1 MNDPLIKLA
10 RYKNER
16 IKASLKHRKS
26 SEARFRLYGILS
38 IGAALSFLVLL
49 LLSITITGTSAF
61 KTTEVKLTF
70 NLAGDNRERSSRSLI
85 RDTLKSEFPDATSR
99 SDRKALYKLVSTES
113 EYILR
118 DAISELPSDTTTL
131 SLWLPAGDR
140 LNQFYKGKLLFN
152 EVSGFRGQEV
162 AWLEQLQQ
170 TKSVRSSFNWYFFSN
185 GDSRNPEV
193 AGIAGAFMGSA
204 FTLIVALALSFPI
217 GVGAAIYLEEF
228 APKNKLTDIIEINI
242 NNLAAVPSI
251 VFGLLGLAIFLNVLD
266 LPRSTPVVGG
276 LVLTLMTLPTIIIS
290 SRAALKSIPPS
301 IRDGALAMG
310 ASRSQVVFHHVV
322 PFALPGMFTGSIIG
336 MAQAL
341 GETAPLLMIGM
352 VAFIVDIPQGFLD
365 AATALPV
372 QIFLWSEN
380 PERGFSELTSAAILV
395 LLFFLFL
402 MNGLALYLRSKL
414 ERRWQ

>member
-1 MNDPLIKLA
+1 MNDPLLKLSQDKT
-10 RYKNER
+10 RR
-16 IKASLKHRKS
+16 VRHSLKQRRKS
-26 SEARFRLYGILS
+26 EKRFRLYGVIS
-38 IGAALSFLVLL
+38 IFSALSFLIILFIAIFSTGIGALKATEIKMTFQINEEARLDSPRQLL
-49 LLSITITGTSAF
+49 
-61 KTTEVKLTF
+61 
-70 NLAGDNRERSSRSLI
+70 
-85 RDTLKSEFPDATSR
+85 RDALRSEFR
-99 SDRKALYKLVSTES
+99 SAQTRSERRKLYQFLSPES
-113 EYILR
+113 EYLLKE
-118 DAISELPSDTTTL
+118 AIDKAQARTTQLT
-131 SLWLPAGDR
+131 LWLPAGDAV
-140 LNQFYKGKLLFN
+140 NQYTKRKTTMNDSLFSDR
-152 EVSGFRGQEV
+152 EKSWYAQ
-162 AWLEQLQQ
+162 LEAQDRIR
-170 TKSVRSSFNWYFFSN
+170 TSFNWYFFNN

-193 AGIAGAFMGSA
+193 AGIAGAFMGST
-204 FTLIVALALSFPI
+204 FTIITALTLSFPI

-251 VFGLLGLAIFLNVLD
+251 VFGLLGLAIFLNVLG
-266 LPRSTPVVGG
+266 LPRSTPLVGG

-290 SRAALKSIPPS
+290 SRASLKSVPPS

-310 ASRSQVVFHHVV
+310 ASKTQVVFHHVV
-322 PFALPGMFTGSIIG
+322 PLALPGMFTGSIIG

-380 PERGFSELTSAAILV
+380 PERGFAELTSAAIMV

-402 MNGLALYLRSKL
+402 MNGVALYLRKKL
-414 ERRWQ
+414 ERRW

>member
-1 MNDPLIKLA
+1 MNDPLLKLSQDKTT
-10 RYKNER
+10 RVR
-16 IKASLKHRKS
+16 HSLKQRRKS
-26 SEARFRLYGILS
+26 EKRFRLYGVLS
-38 IGAALSFLVLL
+38 IFSAQSFLIILFIAIF
-49 LLSITITGTSAF
+49 STGIGAL
-61 KTTEVKLTF
+61 KTTEIKMTF
-70 NLAGDNRERSSRSLI
+70 KINEEARLDSPRQLL
-85 RDTLKSEFPDATSR
+85 RDVLRSEFR
-99 SDRKALYKLVSTES
+99 SAQTRSERRKLYQFLSSES
-113 EYILR
+113 EYLLKE
-118 DAISELPSDTTTL
+118 AIDKAQAKTTQLT
-131 SLWLPAGDR
+131 LWLPAGDAV
-140 LNQFYKGKLLFN
+140 NQYTKRKATMNDSLFSDR
-152 EVSGFRGQEV
+152 EKSWYAQ
-162 AWLEQLQQ
+162 LEAQDRIR
-170 TKSVRSSFNWYFFSN
+170 TSFNWYFFNN

-193 AGIAGAFMGSA
+193 AGIAGAFMGST
-204 FTLIVALALSFPI
+204 FTIITALTLSFPI

-251 VFGLLGLAIFLNVLD
+251 VFGLLGLAIFLNVLG
-266 LPRSTPVVGG
+266 LPRSTPLVGG

-290 SRAALKSIPPS
+290 SRASLKSVPPS

-310 ASRSQVVFHHVV
+310 ASKTQVVFHHVV
-322 PFALPGMFTGSIIG
+322 PLALPGMFTGSIIG

-380 PERGFSELTSAAILV
+380 PERGFAELTSAAIMV

-402 MNGLALYLRSKL
+402 MNGVAIYLRKKL
-414 ERRWQ
+414 ERRW

>member
-1 MNDPLIKLA
+1 MNDPLLKLSQDKTT
-10 RYKNER
+10 RVR
-16 IKASLKHRKS
+16 HSLKQRRKS
-26 SEARFRLYGILS
+26 EKRFRLYGVLS
-38 IGAALSFLVLL
+38 IFSALSFLIILFIAIF
-49 LLSITITGTSAF
+49 STGIGAL
-61 KTTEVKLTF
+61 KTTEIKMTF
-70 NLAGDNRERSSRSLI
+70 QINEEARLDSPRQLL
-85 RDTLKSEFPDATSR
+85 RDALRSEFR
-99 SDRKALYKLVSTES
+99 SAQTRSERRKLYQFLSPES
-113 EYILR
+113 EYLLKE
-118 DAISELPSDTTTL
+118 AIDKAQARTTQLT
-131 SLWLPAGDR
+131 LWLPAGDAV
-140 LNQFYKGKLLFN
+140 NQYTKRKATMNDSLFSDR
-152 EVSGFRGQEV
+152 EKSWYAQ
-162 AWLEQLQQ
+162 LEAQDRIR
-170 TKSVRSSFNWYFFSN
+170 TSFNWYFFNN

-193 AGIAGAFMGSA
+193 AGIAGAFMGST
-204 FTLIVALALSFPI
+204 FTIITALTLSFPI

-251 VFGLLGLAIFLNVLD
+251 VFGLLGLAIFLNVLG
-266 LPRSTPVVGG
+266 LPRSTPLVGG

-290 SRAALKSIPPS
+290 SRASLKSVPPS

-310 ASRSQVVFHHVV
+310 ASKTQVVFHHVV
-322 PFALPGMFTGSIIG
+322 PLALPGMFTGSIIG

-380 PERGFSELTSAAILV
+380 PERGFAELTSAAIMV

-402 MNGLALYLRSKL
+402 MNGVALYLRKKL
-414 ERRWQ
+414 ERRW

>member
-1 MNDPLIKLA
+1 MNDPLLKLSQDKT
-10 RYKNER
+10 RR
-16 IKASLKHRKS
+16 VRHSLKQRRKS
-26 SEARFRLYGILS
+26 EKRFRLYGVIS
-38 IGAALSFLVLL
+38 IFSALSFLIILFIAIF
-49 LLSITITGTSAF
+49 STGIGAL
-61 KTTEVKLTF
+61 KTTEIKMTF
-70 NLAGDNRERSSRSLI
+70 QINEEARLDSPRQLL
-85 RDTLKSEFPDATSR
+85 RDALRSEFR
-99 SDRKALYKLVSTES
+99 SAQTRSERRKLYQFLSPES
-113 EYILR
+113 EYLLKE
-118 DAISELPSDTTTL
+118 AIDKAQARTTQLT
-131 SLWLPAGDR
+131 LWLPAGDAV
-140 LNQFYKGKLLFN
+140 NQYTKRKTAMNDSLFSDR
-152 EVSGFRGQEV
+152 EKSWYAQ
-162 AWLEQLQQ
+162 LEAQDRIR
-170 TKSVRSSFNWYFFSN
+170 TSFNWYFFNN

-193 AGIAGAFMGSA
+193 AGIAGAFMGST
-204 FTLIVALALSFPI
+204 FTIITALTLSFPI

-251 VFGLLGLAIFLNVLD
+251 VFGLLGLAIFLNVLG
-266 LPRSTPVVGG
+266 LSRSTPLVGG

-290 SRAALKSIPPS
+290 SRASLKSVPPS

-310 ASRSQVVFHHVV
+310 ASKTQVVFHHVV
-322 PFALPGMFTGSIIG
+322 PLALPGMFTGSIIG

-380 PERGFSELTSAAILV
+380 PERGFAELTSAAIMV

-402 MNGLALYLRSKL
+402 MNGVALYLRKKL
-414 ERRWQ
+414 ERRW

>member
-1 MNDPLIKLA
+1 MNDPLLKLSQDKTT
-10 RYKNER
+10 RVR
-16 IKASLKHRKS
+16 HSLKQRRKS
-26 SEARFRLYGILS
+26 EKRFRLYGVLS
-38 IGAALSFLVLL
+38 IFSALSFLIILFIAIF
-49 LLSITITGTSAF
+49 STGIGAL
-61 KTTEVKLTF
+61 KTTEIKMTF
-70 NLAGDNRERSSRSLI
+70 QINEEARLDSPRQLL
-85 RDTLKSEFPDATSR
+85 RDALRSEFR
-99 SDRKALYKLVSTES
+99 SAQTRSERRKLYQFLSPES
-113 EYILR
+113 EYLLKE
-118 DAISELPSDTTTL
+118 AIDKAQARTTQLT
-131 SLWLPAGDR
+131 LWLPAGDAV
-140 LNQFYKGKLLFN
+140 NQYTKRKTTMNDSLFSDR
-152 EVSGFRGQEV
+152 EKSWYAQ
-162 AWLEQLQQ
+162 LEAQDRIR
-170 TKSVRSSFNWYFFSN
+170 TSFNWYFFNN

-193 AGIAGAFMGSA
+193 AGIAGAFMGST
-204 FTLIVALALSFPI
+204 FTIITALTLSFPI

-251 VFGLLGLAIFLNVLD
+251 VFGLLGLAIFLNVLG
-266 LPRSTPVVGG
+266 LPRSTPLVGG

-290 SRAALKSIPPS
+290 SRASLKSVPPS

-310 ASRSQVVFHHVV
+310 ASKTQVVFHHVV
-322 PFALPGMFTGSIIG
+322 PLALPGMFTGSIIG

-380 PERGFSELTSAAILV
+380 PERGFAELTSAAIMV

-402 MNGLALYLRSKL
+402 MNGVALYLRKKL
-414 ERRWQ
+414 ERRW

>member
-1 MNDPLIKLA
+1 MNDPLLKLSQDKTT
-10 RYKNER
+10 RVR
-16 IKASLKHRKS
+16 HSLKQRRKS
-26 SEARFRLYGILS
+26 EKRFRLYGVLS
-38 IGAALSFLVLL
+38 IFSALSFLIILFIAIF
-49 LLSITITGTSAF
+49 STGIGAL
-61 KTTEVKLTF
+61 KTTEIKMTF
-70 NLAGDNRERSSRSLI
+70 KINEEARLDSPRQLL
-85 RDTLKSEFPDATSR
+85 RDALRSEFR
-99 SDRKALYKLVSTES
+99 SAQTRSEWRKLYQFLSPES
-113 EYILR
+113 EYLLKE
-118 DAISELPSDTTTL
+118 AIDKAQAKTTQLT
-131 SLWLPAGDR
+131 LWLPAGDAV
-140 LNQFYKGKLLFN
+140 NQYTKRKATMNDSLFSDR
-152 EVSGFRGQEV
+152 EKSWYAQ
-162 AWLEQLQQ
+162 LEAQDRIR
-170 TKSVRSSFNWYFFSN
+170 TSFNWYFFNN

-193 AGIAGAFMGSA
+193 AGIAGAFMGST
-204 FTLIVALALSFPI
+204 FTIITALTLSFPI

-251 VFGLLGLAIFLNVLD
+251 VFGLLGLAIFLNVLG
-266 LPRSTPVVGG
+266 LPRSTPLVGG

-290 SRAALKSIPPS
+290 SRASLKSVPPS

-310 ASRSQVVFHHVV
+310 ASKTQVVFHHVV
-322 PFALPGMFTGSIIG
+322 PLALPGMFTGSIIG

-380 PERGFSELTSAAILV
+380 PERGFAELTSAAIMV

-402 MNGLALYLRSKL
+402 MNGVALYLRKKL
-414 ERRWQ
+414 ERRW

>member
-1 MNDPLIKLA
+1 MNDPLLKLSQDKT
-10 RYKNER
+10 RR
-16 IKASLKHRKS
+16 VRHSLKQRRKS
-26 SEARFRLYGILS
+26 ERRFRLYGVIS
-38 IGAALSFLVLL
+38 IFSALSFLIILFIAIF
-49 LLSITITGTSAF
+49 STGIGAL
-61 KTTEVKLTF
+61 KTTEIKMTF
-70 NLAGDNRERSSRSLI
+70 QINEEARLDSPRQLL
-85 RDTLKSEFPDATSR
+85 RDALRSEFR
-99 SDRKALYKLVSTES
+99 SAQTRSERRKLYQFLSPES
-113 EYILR
+113 EYLLKE
-118 DAISELPSDTTTL
+118 AINKAQARTTQLT
-131 SLWLPAGDR
+131 LWLPAGDAV
-140 LNQFYKGKLLFN
+140 NQYTKRKTTMNDSLFSDR
-152 EVSGFRGQEV
+152 EKSWYAQ
-162 AWLEQLQQ
+162 LEAQDRIR
-170 TKSVRSSFNWYFFSN
+170 TSFNWYFFNN

-193 AGIAGAFMGSA
+193 AGIAGAFMGST
-204 FTLIVALALSFPI
+204 FTIITALTLSFPI

-251 VFGLLGLAIFLNVLD
+251 VFGLLGLAIFLNVLG
-266 LPRSTPVVGG
+266 LPRSTPLVGG

-290 SRAALKSIPPS
+290 SRASLKSVPPS

-310 ASRSQVVFHHVV
+310 ASKTQVVFHHVV
-322 PFALPGMFTGSIIG
+322 PLALPGMFTGSIIG

-380 PERGFSELTSAAILV
+380 PERGFAELTSAAIIV

-402 MNGLALYLRSKL
+402 MNGVALYLRKKL
-414 ERRWQ
+414 ERRW

>member
-1 MNDPLIKLA
+1 MNDPLLKLSQD
-10 RYKNER
+10 KNTR
-16 IKASLKHRKS
+16 VRHSLKQRRKS
-26 SEARFRLYGILS
+26 EKRFRLYGVLS
-38 IGAALSFLVLL
+38 IFSALSFLIILFIAIF
-49 LLSITITGTSAF
+49 STGIGAL
-61 KTTEVKLTF
+61 KTTEIKMTF
-70 NLAGDNRERSSRSLI
+70 KINGEARLDSPRQLL
-85 RDTLKSEFPDATSR
+85 RDALRSEFR
-99 SDRKALYKLVSTES
+99 SAQTRSERRKLYQFLSPES
-113 EYILR
+113 EYLLKE
-118 DAISELPSDTTTL
+118 AIDKAQARTTQLT
-131 SLWLPAGDR
+131 LWLPAGDAV
-140 LNQFYKGKLLFN
+140 NQYTKRKATMNDSLFSDR
-152 EVSGFRGQEV
+152 EKSWYTQ
-162 AWLEQLQQ
+162 LEAQDRIR
-170 TKSVRSSFNWYFFSN
+170 TSFNWYFFNN

-193 AGIAGAFMGSA
+193 AGIAGAFMGST
-204 FTLIVALALSFPI
+204 FTIITALALSFPI

-251 VFGLLGLAIFLNVLD
+251 VFGLLGLAIFLNVLG
-266 LPRSTPVVGG
+266 LPRSTPLVGG

-290 SRAALKSIPPS
+290 SRASLKSVPPS

-310 ASRSQVVFHHVV
+310 ASKTQVVFHHVV
-322 PFALPGMFTGSIIG
+322 PLALPGMFTGSIIG

-380 PERGFSELTSAAILV
+380 PERGFAELTSAAIMV

-402 MNGLALYLRSKL
+402 MNGVALYLRKKL
-414 ERRWQ
+414 ERRW

>member
-1 MNDPLIKLA
+1 MNDPLLKLSQDKTT
-10 RYKNER
+10 RVR
-16 IKASLKHRKS
+16 HSLKQRRKS
-26 SEARFRLYGILS
+26 EKRFRLYGVLS
-38 IGAALSFLVLL
+38 IFSALSFLIILFIAIF
-49 LLSITITGTSAF
+49 STGIGAL
-61 KTTEVKLTF
+61 KTTEIKMTF
-70 NLAGDNRERSSRSLI
+70 QINEEARLDSPRQLL
-85 RDTLKSEFPDATSR
+85 RDALRSEFR
-99 SDRKALYKLVSTES
+99 SAQTRSERRKLYQFLSPES
-113 EYILR
+113 EYLLKE
-118 DAISELPSDTTTL
+118 AIDKAQARTTQLT
-131 SLWLPAGDR
+131 LWLPAGDAV
-140 LNQFYKGKLLFN
+140 NQYTKRKATMNDSLFSDR
-152 EVSGFRGQEV
+152 EKSWYAQ
-162 AWLEQLQQ
+162 LEAQDRIR
-170 TKSVRSSFNWYFFSN
+170 TSFNWYFFNN

-193 AGIAGAFMGSA
+193 AGIAGAFMGST
-204 FTLIVALALSFPI
+204 FTIITALTLSFPV

-251 VFGLLGLAIFLNVLD
+251 VFGLLGLAIFLNVLG
-266 LPRSTPVVGG
+266 LPRSTPLVGG

-290 SRAALKSIPPS
+290 SRASLKSVPPS

-310 ASRSQVVFHHVV
+310 ASKTQVVFHHVV
-322 PFALPGMFTGSIIG
+322 PLALPGMFTGSIIG

-380 PERGFSELTSAAILV
+380 PERGFAELTSAAIMV

-402 MNGLALYLRSKL
+402 MNGVALYLRKKL
-414 ERRWQ
+414 ERRW

>member
-1 MNDPLIKLA
+1 MNDPLLKLSQDKTT
-10 RYKNER
+10 RVR
-16 IKASLKHRKS
+16 HSLKQRRKS
-26 SEARFRLYGILS
+26 EKRFRLYGVLS
-38 IGAALSFLVLL
+38 IFSVLSFLIILFIAIF
-49 LLSITITGTSAF
+49 STGIGAL
-61 KTTEVKLTF
+61 KTTEIKMTF
-70 NLAGDNRERSSRSLI
+70 QINEEARLDSPRQLL
-85 RDTLKSEFPDATSR
+85 RDALRSEFR
-99 SDRKALYKLVSTES
+99 SAQTRSERRKLYQFLSPES
-113 EYILR
+113 EYLLKE
-118 DAISELPSDTTTL
+118 AIDKAQARTTQLT
-131 SLWLPAGDR
+131 LWLPAGDAV
-140 LNQFYKGKLLFN
+140 NQYTKRKATMNDSLFSDR
-152 EVSGFRGQEV
+152 EKSWYAQ
-162 AWLEQLQQ
+162 LEAQDRIR
-170 TKSVRSSFNWYFFSN
+170 TSFNWYFFNN

-193 AGIAGAFMGSA
+193 AGIAGAFMGST
-204 FTLIVALALSFPI
+204 FTIITALTLSFPI

-251 VFGLLGLAIFLNVLD
+251 VFGLLGLAIFLNVLG
-266 LPRSTPVVGG
+266 LPRSTPLVGG

-290 SRAALKSIPPS
+290 SRASLKSVPPS

-310 ASRSQVVFHHVV
+310 ASKTQVVFHHVV
-322 PFALPGMFTGSIIG
+322 PLALSGMFTGSIIG

-380 PERGFSELTSAAILV
+380 PERGFAELTSAAIMV

-402 MNGLALYLRSKL
+402 MNGVALYLRKKL
-414 ERRWQ
+414 ERRW

>member
-1 MNDPLIKLA
+1 MNDPLLKLSQDKTT
-10 RYKNER
+10 RVR
-16 IKASLKHRKS
+16 HSLKQRRKS
-26 SEARFRLYGILS
+26 EKRFRLYGVLS
-38 IGAALSFLVLL
+38 IFSALSFLIILFIAIF
-49 LLSITITGTSAF
+49 STGIGAL
-61 KTTEVKLTF
+61 KTTEIKMTF
-70 NLAGDNRERSSRSLI
+70 KINEEARLDSPRQLL
-85 RDTLKSEFPDATSR
+85 RDALRSEFR
-99 SDRKALYKLVSTES
+99 SAQTRSERRKLYQFLSPES
-113 EYILR
+113 EYLLKE
-118 DAISELPSDTTTL
+118 AIDKAQAKTTQLT
-131 SLWLPAGDR
+131 LWLPAGDAV
-140 LNQFYKGKLLFN
+140 NQYTKRKATMNDSLFSDR
-152 EVSGFRGQEV
+152 EKSWYAQ
-162 AWLEQLQQ
+162 LEAQDRIR
-170 TKSVRSSFNWYFFSN
+170 TSFNWYFFNN

-193 AGIAGAFMGSA
+193 AGIAGAFMGST
-204 FTLIVALALSFPI
+204 FTIITALTLSFPI

-251 VFGLLGLAIFLNVLD
+251 VFGLLGLAIFLNVLG
-266 LPRSTPVVGG
+266 LPRSTPLVGG

-290 SRAALKSIPPS
+290 SRASLKSVPPS

-310 ASRSQVVFHHVV
+310 ASKTQVVFHHVV
-322 PFALPGMFTGSIIG
+322 PLALPGMFTGSIIG

-380 PERGFSELTSAAILV
+380 PERGFAELTSAAIMV

-402 MNGLALYLRSKL
+402 MNGVALYLRKKL
-414 ERRWQ
+414 ERRW

>member
-1 MNDPLIKLA
+1 MNDPLLKLSQDKTT
-10 RYKNER
+10 RVR
-16 IKASLKHRKS
+16 HSLKQRRKS
-26 SEARFRLYGILS
+26 EKRFRLYGVLS
-38 IGAALSFLVLL
+38 IFSALSFLIILFIAIF
-49 LLSITITGTSAF
+49 STGIGAL
-61 KTTEVKLTF
+61 KTTEIKMTF
-70 NLAGDNRERSSRSLI
+70 QINEEARLDSPRQLLRDALRSEFRSSQTRSE
-85 RDTLKSEFPDATSR
+85 R
-99 SDRKALYKLVSTES
+99 RKLYQFLSPES
-113 EYILR
+113 EYLLKE
-118 DAISELPSDTTTL
+118 AIDKAQARTTQLT
-131 SLWLPAGDR
+131 LWLPAGDAV
-140 LNQFYKGKLLFN
+140 NQYTKRKTTMNDSLFSDR
-152 EVSGFRGQEV
+152 EKSWYAQ
-162 AWLEQLQQ
+162 LEAQDRIR
-170 TKSVRSSFNWYFFSN
+170 TSFNWYFFNN

-193 AGIAGAFMGSA
+193 AGIAGAFMGST
-204 FTLIVALALSFPI
+204 FTIITALTLSFPI

-251 VFGLLGLAIFLNVLD
+251 VFGLLGLAIFLNVLG
-266 LPRSTPVVGG
+266 LPRSTPLVGG

-290 SRAALKSIPPS
+290 SRASLKSVPPS

-310 ASRSQVVFHHVV
+310 ASKTQVVFHHVV
-322 PFALPGMFTGSIIG
+322 PLALPGMFTGSIIG

-380 PERGFSELTSAAILV
+380 PERGFAELTSAAIMV

-402 MNGLALYLRSKL
+402 MNGVALYLRKKL
-414 ERRWQ
+414 ERRW

>member
-1 MNDPLIKLA
+1 MNDPLLKLSQD
-10 RYKNER
+10 
-16 IKASLKHRKS
+16 KATRVRHSLKQRRKS
-26 SEARFRLYGILS
+26 EKRFRLYGVLS
-38 IGAALSFLVLL
+38 IFSALSFLIILFIAIF
-49 LLSITITGTSAF
+49 STGIGAL
-61 KTTEVKLTF
+61 KTTEIKMTF
-70 NLAGDNRERSSRSLI
+70 KINEEARLDSPRQLL
-85 RDTLKSEFPDATSR
+85 RDALRSEFR
-99 SDRKALYKLVSTES
+99 SAQTRSERRKLYQFLSPES
-113 EYILR
+113 EYLLKE
-118 DAISELPSDTTTL
+118 AIDKAQAKTTQLT
-131 SLWLPAGDR
+131 LWLPAGDAV
-140 LNQFYKGKLLFN
+140 NQYTKRKATMNDSLFSDR
-152 EVSGFRGQEV
+152 EKSWYAQ
-162 AWLEQLQQ
+162 LEAQDRIR
-170 TKSVRSSFNWYFFSN
+170 TSFNWYFFNN

-193 AGIAGAFMGSA
+193 AGIAGAFMGST
-204 FTLIVALALSFPI
+204 FTIITALTLSFPI

-251 VFGLLGLAIFLNVLD
+251 VFGLLGLAIFLNVLGI
-266 LPRSTPVVGG
+266 PRSTPLVGG

-290 SRAALKSIPPS
+290 SRASLKSVPPS

-310 ASRSQVVFHHVV
+310 ASKTQVVFHHVV
-322 PFALPGMFTGSIIG
+322 PLALPGMFTGSIIG

-380 PERGFSELTSAAILV
+380 PERGFAELTSAAIMV

-402 MNGLALYLRSKL
+402 MNGVALYLRKKL
-414 ERRWQ
+414 ERRW

>member
-1 MNDPLIKLA
+1 MNDPLLKLSQDKT
-10 RYKNER
+10 RR
-16 IKASLKHRKS
+16 VRHSLKQRRKS
-26 SEARFRLYGILS
+26 EKRFRLYGVIS
-38 IGAALSFLVLL
+38 IFSALSFLIILFIAIF
-49 LLSITITGTSAF
+49 STGIGAL
-61 KTTEVKLTF
+61 KTTEIKMTF
-70 NLAGDNRERSSRSLI
+70 QINEEARLDSPRQLL
-85 RDTLKSEFPDATSR
+85 RDALRSEFR
-99 SDRKALYKLVSTES
+99 SAQTRSERRKLYQFLSPES
-113 EYILR
+113 EYLLKE
-118 DAISELPSDTTTL
+118 AIDKAQAKTTQLT
-131 SLWLPAGDR
+131 LWLPAGDAV
-140 LNQFYKGKLLFN
+140 NQYTKRKATMNDSLFSDR
-152 EVSGFRGQEV
+152 EKSWYAQ
-162 AWLEQLQQ
+162 LEAQDRIR
-170 TKSVRSSFNWYFFSN
+170 TSFNWYFFNN

-193 AGIAGAFMGSA
+193 AGIAGAFMGST
-204 FTLIVALALSFPI
+204 FTIITALTLSFPI

-251 VFGLLGLAIFLNVLD
+251 VFGLLGLAIFLNVLG
-266 LPRSTPVVGG
+266 LPRSTPLVGG

-290 SRAALKSIPPS
+290 SRASLKSVPPS

-310 ASRSQVVFHHVV
+310 ASKTQVVFHHVV
-322 PFALPGMFTGSIIG
+322 PLALPGMFTGSIIG

-380 PERGFSELTSAAILV
+380 PERGFAELTSAAIMV

-402 MNGLALYLRSKL
+402 MNGVALYLRKKL
-414 ERRWQ
+414 ERRW

>member
-1 MNDPLIKLA
+1 MNDPLLKLSQD
-10 RYKNER
+10 KNTR
-16 IKASLKHRKS
+16 VRHSLKQRRKS
-26 SEARFRLYGILS
+26 EKRFRLYGVLSILS
-38 IGAALSFLVLL
+38 ALSFLIILFIAIF
-49 LLSITITGTSAF
+49 STGIGAL
-61 KTTEVKLTF
+61 KTTEIKMTF
-70 NLAGDNRERSSRSLI
+70 KINGEARLDSPRQLL
-85 RDTLKSEFPDATSR
+85 RDALRSEFR
-99 SDRKALYKLVSTES
+99 SAQTRSERRKLYQFLSPES
-113 EYILR
+113 EYLLKE
-118 DAISELPSDTTTL
+118 AIDKAQARTTQLT
-131 SLWLPAGDR
+131 LWLPAGDAV
-140 LNQFYKGKLLFN
+140 NQYTKRKATMNDSLFSDR
-152 EVSGFRGQEV
+152 EKSWYTQ
-162 AWLEQLQQ
+162 LEAQDRIR
-170 TKSVRSSFNWYFFSN
+170 TSFNWYFFNN

-193 AGIAGAFMGSA
+193 AGIAGAFMGST
-204 FTLIVALALSFPI
+204 FTIITALTLSFPI

-251 VFGLLGLAIFLNVLD
+251 VFGLLGLAIFLNVLG
-266 LPRSTPVVGG
+266 LPRSTPLVGG

-290 SRAALKSIPPS
+290 SRASLKSVPPS

-310 ASRSQVVFHHVV
+310 ASKTQVVFHHVV
-322 PFALPGMFTGSIIG
+322 PLALPGMFTGSIIG

-380 PERGFSELTSAAILV
+380 PERGFAELTSAAIMV

-402 MNGLALYLRSKL
+402 MNGVALYLRKKL
-414 ERRWQ
+414 ERRW

>member
-1 MNDPLIKLA
+1 MNDPLLKLSQDKTT
-10 RYKNER
+10 RVR
-16 IKASLKHRKS
+16 HSLKQRRKS
-26 SEARFRLYGILS
+26 EKRFRLYGVLS
-38 IGAALSFLVLL
+38 IFSALSFLIILFIAIF
-49 LLSITITGTSAF
+49 STGIGAL
-61 KTTEVKLTF
+61 KTTEIKMTF
-70 NLAGDNRERSSRSLI
+70 KINEEARLDSPRQLL
-85 RDTLKSEFPDATSR
+85 RDALRSEFR
-99 SDRKALYKLVSTES
+99 SAQTRSERRKLYQFLSPES
-113 EYILR
+113 EYLLKE
-118 DAISELPSDTTTL
+118 AIDKAQAKTTQLT
-131 SLWLPAGDR
+131 LWLPAGDAV
-140 LNQFYKGKLLFN
+140 NQYTKRKATMNDSLFSDR
-152 EVSGFRGQEV
+152 EKSWYAQ
-162 AWLEQLQQ
+162 LEAQDRIR
-170 TKSVRSSFNWYFFSN
+170 TSFNWYFFNN

-193 AGIAGAFMGSA
+193 AGIAGAFMGST
-204 FTLIVALALSFPI
+204 FTIITALTLSFPI

-251 VFGLLGLAIFLNVLD
+251 VFGLLGLAIFLNVLG
-266 LPRSTPVVGG
+266 LPRSTPLVGG

-290 SRAALKSIPPS
+290 SRASLKSVPPS

-310 ASRSQVVFHHVV
+310 ASKTQVVFHHVV
-322 PFALPGMFTGSIIG
+322 PLALPGMFTGSIIG

-380 PERGFSELTSAAILV
+380 PERGFAELTSAAIMV

-402 MNGLALYLRSKL
+402 MNGLALYLRKKL
-414 ERRWQ
+414 ERRW

>member
-1 MNDPLIKLA
+1 MNDPLLKLSQDKTT
-10 RYKNER
+10 RVR
-16 IKASLKHRKS
+16 HSLKQRRKS
-26 SEARFRLYGILS
+26 EKRFRLYGVLS
-38 IGAALSFLVLL
+38 IFSALSFLIILFIAIF
-49 LLSITITGTSAF
+49 STGIGAL
-61 KTTEVKLTF
+61 KTTEIKMTF
-70 NLAGDNRERSSRSLI
+70 KINEEARLDSPRQLL
-85 RDTLKSEFPDATSR
+85 RDALRSEFR
-99 SDRKALYKLVSTES
+99 SAQTRSERRKLYQFLSPES
-113 EYILR
+113 EYLLKE
-118 DAISELPSDTTTL
+118 AIDKAQAKTTQLT
-131 SLWLPAGDR
+131 LWLPAGDAV
-140 LNQFYKGKLLFN
+140 NQYTKRKANMNDSLFSDR
-152 EVSGFRGQEV
+152 EKSWYAQ
-162 AWLEQLQQ
+162 LEAQDRIR
-170 TKSVRSSFNWYFFSN
+170 TSFNWYFFNN

-193 AGIAGAFMGSA
+193 AGIAGAFMGST
-204 FTLIVALALSFPI
+204 FTIITALTLSFPI

-251 VFGLLGLAIFLNVLD
+251 VFGLLGLAIFLNVLG
-266 LPRSTPVVGG
+266 LPRSTPLVGG

-290 SRAALKSIPPS
+290 SRASLKSVPPS

-310 ASRSQVVFHHVV
+310 ASKTQVVFHHVV
-322 PFALPGMFTGSIIG
+322 PLALPGMFTGSIIG

-380 PERGFSELTSAAILV
+380 PERGFAELTSAAIMV

-402 MNGLALYLRSKL
+402 MNGVALYLRKKL
-414 ERRWQ
+414 ERRW

>member
-1 MNDPLIKLA
+1 MNDPLLKLSQDKTT
-10 RYKNER
+10 RVR
-16 IKASLKHRKS
+16 HSLKQRRKS
-26 SEARFRLYGILS
+26 EKRFRLYGVLS
-38 IGAALSFLVLL
+38 IFSALSFLIILFIAIF
-49 LLSITITGTSAF
+49 STGIGAL
-61 KTTEVKLTF
+61 KTTEIKMTF
-70 NLAGDNRERSSRSLI
+70 QINEEARLDSPRQLL
-85 RDTLKSEFPDATSR
+85 RDALRSEFR
-99 SDRKALYKLVSTES
+99 SAQTRSERRKLYQFLSPES
-113 EYILR
+113 EYLLKE
-118 DAISELPSDTTTL
+118 AIDKAQAKTTQLT
-131 SLWLPAGDR
+131 LWLPAGDAV
-140 LNQFYKGKLLFN
+140 NQYTKRKANMNDSLFSDR
-152 EVSGFRGQEV
+152 EKSWYAQ
-162 AWLEQLQQ
+162 LEAQDRIR
-170 TKSVRSSFNWYFFSN
+170 TSFNWYFFNN

-193 AGIAGAFMGSA
+193 AGIAGAFMGST
-204 FTLIVALALSFPI
+204 FTIITALTLSFPI

-251 VFGLLGLAIFLNVLD
+251 VFGLLGLAIFLNVLG
-266 LPRSTPVVGG
+266 LPRSTPLVGG

-290 SRAALKSIPPS
+290 SRASLKSVPPS

-310 ASRSQVVFHHVV
+310 ASKTQVVFHHVV
-322 PFALPGMFTGSIIG
+322 PLALPGMFTGSIIG

-380 PERGFSELTSAAILV
+380 PERGFAELTSAAIMV

-402 MNGLALYLRSKL
+402 MNGVALYLRKKL
-414 ERRWQ
+414 ERRW

>member
-1 MNDPLIKLA
+1 MNDPLLKLSQDKTT
-10 RYKNER
+10 RVR
-16 IKASLKHRKS
+16 HSLKQRRKS
-26 SEARFRLYGILS
+26 EKRFRLYGVLS
-38 IGAALSFLVLL
+38 IFSALSFLIILFIAIF
-49 LLSITITGTSAF
+49 STGIGAL
-61 KTTEVKLTF
+61 KTTEIKMTF
-70 NLAGDNRERSSRSLI
+70 KINEEARLDSPRQLL
-85 RDTLKSEFPDATSR
+85 RDALRSEFR
-99 SDRKALYKLVSTES
+99 SAQTRSERRKLYQFLSPES
-113 EYILR
+113 EYLLKE
-118 DAISELPSDTTTL
+118 AIDKAQAKTTQLT
-131 SLWLPAGDR
+131 LWLPAGDAV
-140 LNQFYKGKLLFN
+140 NQYTKRKATMNDSLFSDR
-152 EVSGFRGQEV
+152 EKSWYAQ
-162 AWLEQLQQ
+162 LEAQDRIR
-170 TKSVRSSFNWYFFSN
+170 TSFNWYFFNN

-193 AGIAGAFMGSA
+193 AGIAGAFMGSI
-204 FTLIVALALSFPI
+204 FTIITALTLSFPI

-251 VFGLLGLAIFLNVLD
+251 VFGLLGLAIFLNVLG
-266 LPRSTPVVGG
+266 LPRSTPLVGG

-290 SRAALKSIPPS
+290 SRASLKSVPPS

-310 ASRSQVVFHHVV
+310 ASKTQVVFHHVV
-322 PFALPGMFTGSIIG
+322 PLALPGMFTGSIIG

-380 PERGFSELTSAAILV
+380 PERGFAELTSAAIMV

-402 MNGLALYLRSKL
+402 MNGVALYLRKKL
-414 ERRWQ
+414 ERRW

>member
-1 MNDPLIKLA
+1 MNDPLLKLSQDKT
-10 RYKNER
+10 RR
-16 IKASLKHRKS
+16 VRHSLKQRRKS
-26 SEARFRLYGILS
+26 EKRFRLYGVIS
-38 IGAALSFLVLL
+38 IFSALSFLIILFIAIF
-49 LLSITITGTSAF
+49 STGIGAL
-61 KTTEVKLTF
+61 KTTEIKMTF
-70 NLAGDNRERSSRSLI
+70 QINEEARLDSPRQLL
-85 RDTLKSEFPDATSR
+85 RDALRSEFR
-99 SDRKALYKLVSTES
+99 SAQTRSERRKLYQFLSPES
-113 EYILR
+113 EYLLKE
-118 DAISELPSDTTTL
+118 AIDKAQARTTQLT
-131 SLWLPAGDR
+131 LWLPAGDAV
-140 LNQFYKGKLLFN
+140 NQYTKRKTTMNDSLFSDR
-152 EVSGFRGQEV
+152 EKSWYAQ
-162 AWLEQLQQ
+162 LEAQDRIR
-170 TKSVRSSFNWYFFSN
+170 TSFNWYFFNN

-193 AGIAGAFMGSA
+193 AGIAGAFMGST
-204 FTLIVALALSFPI
+204 FTIITALTLSFPI

-251 VFGLLGLAIFLNVLD
+251 VFGLLGLAIFLNVLG
-266 LPRSTPVVGG
+266 LPRSTPLVGG

-290 SRAALKSIPPS
+290 SRASLKSVPPS

-310 ASRSQVVFHHVV
+310 ASKTQVVFHHVV
-322 PFALPGMFTGSIIG
+322 PLALPGMFTGSIIG

-380 PERGFSELTSAAILV
+380 PERGFAELTSAAIMV

-402 MNGLALYLRSKL
+402 MNGVALYLRKKL
-414 ERRWQ
+414 ERRW

>member
-1 MNDPLIKLA
+1 MNDPLLKLSQDKTT
-10 RYKNER
+10 RVR
-16 IKASLKHRKS
+16 HSLKQRRKS
-26 SEARFRLYGILS
+26 EKRFRLYGVLS
-38 IGAALSFLVLL
+38 IFSAQSFLIILFIAIF
-49 LLSITITGTSAF
+49 STGIGAL
-61 KTTEVKLTF
+61 KTTEIKMTF
-70 NLAGDNRERSSRSLI
+70 KINEEARLDSPRQLL
-85 RDTLKSEFPDATSR
+85 RDALRSEFR
-99 SDRKALYKLVSTES
+99 SAQTRSERRKLYQFLSPES
-113 EYILR
+113 EYLLKE
-118 DAISELPSDTTTL
+118 AIDKAQAKTTQLT
-131 SLWLPAGDR
+131 LWLPAGDAV
-140 LNQFYKGKLLFN
+140 NQYTKRKATMNDSLFSDR
-152 EVSGFRGQEV
+152 EKSWYAQ
-162 AWLEQLQQ
+162 LEAQDRIR
-170 TKSVRSSFNWYFFSN
+170 TSFNWYFFNN

-193 AGIAGAFMGSA
+193 AGIAGAFMGST
-204 FTLIVALALSFPI
+204 FTIITALTLSFPI

-251 VFGLLGLAIFLNVLD
+251 VFGLLGLAIFLNVLG
-266 LPRSTPVVGG
+266 LPRSTPLVGG

-290 SRAALKSIPPS
+290 SRASLKSVPPS

-310 ASRSQVVFHHVV
+310 ASKTQVVFHHVV
-322 PFALPGMFTGSIIG
+322 PLALPGMFTGSIIG

-380 PERGFSELTSAAILV
+380 PERGFAELTSAAIMV

-402 MNGLALYLRSKL
+402 MNGVALYLRKKL
-414 ERRWQ
+414 ERRW

>member
-1 MNDPLIKLA
+1 MNDPLLKLSQDKTT
-10 RYKNER
+10 RVR
-16 IKASLKHRKS
+16 HSLKQRRKS
-26 SEARFRLYGILS
+26 EKRFRLYGVLS
-38 IGAALSFLVLL
+38 IFSALSFLIILFIAIF
-49 LLSITITGTSAF
+49 STGIGAL
-61 KTTEVKLTF
+61 KTTEIKMTF
-70 NLAGDNRERSSRSLI
+70 KINEEARLDSPRQLL
-85 RDTLKSEFPDATSR
+85 RDALRSEFR
-99 SDRKALYKLVSTES
+99 SAQTRSERRKLYQFLSPES
-113 EYILR
+113 EYLLKE
-118 DAISELPSDTTTL
+118 AIDKAQAKTTQLT
-131 SLWLPAGDR
+131 LWLPAGDAV
-140 LNQFYKGKLLFN
+140 NQYIKRKATMNDSLFSDR
-152 EVSGFRGQEV
+152 EKSWYAQ
-162 AWLEQLQQ
+162 LEAQDRIR
-170 TKSVRSSFNWYFFSN
+170 TSFNWYFFNN

-193 AGIAGAFMGSA
+193 AGIAGAFMGST
-204 FTLIVALALSFPI
+204 FTIITALTLSFPI

-251 VFGLLGLAIFLNVLD
+251 VFGLLGLAIFLNVLG
-266 LPRSTPVVGG
+266 LPRSTPLVGG

-290 SRAALKSIPPS
+290 SRASLKSVPPS

-310 ASRSQVVFHHVV
+310 ASKTQVVFHHVV
-322 PFALPGMFTGSIIG
+322 PLALPGMFTGSIIG

-380 PERGFSELTSAAILV
+380 PERGFAELTSAAIMV

-402 MNGLALYLRSKL
+402 MNGVALYLRKKL
-414 ERRWQ
+414 ERRW

>member
-1 MNDPLIKLA
+1 MNDPLLKLSQEKTT
-10 RYKNER
+10 RVR
-16 IKASLKHRKS
+16 HSLKQRQKS
-26 SEARFRLYGILS
+26 ERRFRLYGVLSILS
-38 IGAALSFLVLL
+38 ALLFLIILFIAIF
-49 LLSITITGTSAF
+49 STGISAL
-61 KTTEVKLTF
+61 KTTEIKMTF
-70 NLAGDNRERSSRSLI
+70 QLDEETRLESPRQLI
-85 RDTLKSEFPDATSR
+85 RNALRSEFR
-99 SDRKALYKLVSTES
+99 SVQTRSERRKLYRFLSPES
-113 EYILR
+113 EYLLQE
-118 DAISELPSDTTTL
+118 AIDKTRGRTTQLT
-131 SLWLPAGDR
+131 LWLPAGDAV
-140 LNQFYKGKLLFN
+140 NQYTKHKATMSESLFSDNEKSWYAKLEALD
-152 EVSGFRGQEV
+152 RIR
-162 AWLEQLQQ
+162 
-170 TKSVRSSFNWYFFSN
+170 TSFNWYFFNN

-193 AGIAGAFMGSA
+193 AGIAGAFMGST
-204 FTLIVALALSFPI
+204 FTIITALTLSFPI

-251 VFGLLGLAIFLNVLD
+251 VFGLLGLAIFLNVLG
-266 LPRSTPVVGG
+266 LPRSTPLVGG

-290 SRAALKSIPPS
+290 SRASLKSVPPS

-310 ASRSQVVFHHVV
+310 ASKTQVVFHHVV
-322 PFALPGMFTGSIIG
+322 PLALPGMFTGSIIG

-380 PERGFSELTSAAILV
+380 PERGFAELTSAAIMV

-402 MNGLALYLRSKL
+402 MNGVALYLRKKL
-414 ERRWQ
+414 ERRW

>member
-1 MNDPLIKLA
+1 MNDPLLKLSQD
-10 RYKNER
+10 KNTR
-16 IKASLKHRKS
+16 VRHSLKQRRKS
-26 SEARFRLYGILS
+26 EKRFRLYGVLS
-38 IGAALSFLVLL
+38 IFSALSFLIILFIAIF
-49 LLSITITGTSAF
+49 STGIGAL
-61 KTTEVKLTF
+61 KTTEIKMTF
-70 NLAGDNRERSSRSLI
+70 KINGEARLDSPRQLL
-85 RDTLKSEFPDATSR
+85 RDALRSEFR
-99 SDRKALYKLVSTES
+99 SAQTRSERRKLYQFLSPES
-113 EYILR
+113 EYLLKE
-118 DAISELPSDTTTL
+118 AIDKAQARTTQLT
-131 SLWLPAGDR
+131 LWLPAGDAV
-140 LNQFYKGKLLFN
+140 NQYTKRKATMNDSLFSDR
-152 EVSGFRGQEV
+152 EKSWYTQ
-162 AWLEQLQQ
+162 LEAQDRIR
-170 TKSVRSSFNWYFFSN
+170 TSFNWYFFNN

-193 AGIAGAFMGSA
+193 AGIAGAFMGST
-204 FTLIVALALSFPI
+204 FTIITALTLSFPI

-251 VFGLLGLAIFLNVLD
+251 VFGLLGLAIFLNVLG
-266 LPRSTPVVGG
+266 LPRSTPLVGG

-290 SRAALKSIPPS
+290 SRASLKSVPPS

-310 ASRSQVVFHHVV
+310 ASKTQVVFHHVV
-322 PFALPGMFTGSIIG
+322 PLALPGMFTGSIIG

-380 PERGFSELTSAAILV
+380 PERGFAELTSAAIMV

-402 MNGLALYLRSKL
+402 MNGVALYLRKKL
-414 ERRWQ
+414 ERRW